1 MAIRPLPPSTTRLL
15 GSSLVITNPVSLVK
29 ELIDN
34 GVDAGA
40 TSIEVIV
47 SPNTLDKI
55 QVRDNGQGI
64 PVDDFDLLGRRAHTS
79 KLRNFE
85 ELETKGGQTLGF
97 RGEALASANSLA
109 TVKVITKTAQE
120 KVAYMIVLKSGDG
133 GVERK
138 QPWSAPIGTTVLA
151 LNLFDNLPVRKQT
164 ALKESRKTL
173 SNIKRLL
180 ETYALALPSLRLSLK
195 VPGDSHQAWSYSPLT
210 SSTTREA
217 VTQIFGRSLVDQCVE
232 VTTSL
237 RTRNTEPHSVSTWGT
252 LSAFL
257 PKSDAQ
263 LGAVRDK
270 GSFISVDS
278 RPILS
283 SRGIGKKIAAV
294 LKSQLA
300 GALADGGP
308 TRPFLRLSINCQP
321 GSYDCNVSPLKD
333 EVIFKDEQGLLDSFQ
348 ALCDH
353 VYKPRDSPCR
363 VYTRAVAKIDDD
375 RMTNSKPP
383 PRSGRASSPED
394 SSQRHS
400 ALGEAPIDI
409 ELPTVGEDDFLIDDL
424 ELFAALDDLETAS
437 GANGDAP
444 PHGATRLES
453 QRALTSTQT
462 NDEEPGDAG
471 NPKTVLAMMRVVSKV
486 NLGRT
491 ESNTSDEGCTVGL
504 VPVQVAPRRNT
515 SPTTNQAPSG
525 LQHNDSAPARHQQ
538 GIGRYFQSKRDPPIE
553 IASDETATLGN
564 LHNNEESNTCET
576 TRQHKI
582 GRQPLRELTDSML
595 NALRGEDDEDEGNE
609 AMSDFSSPE
618 PDVHIPHNAPR
629 ADLVAPWT
637 EGSHD
642 ITADEADMVPNEH
655 GRTTL
660 PPARTPPGSVTRVQR
675 RVRAIPDMSP
685 AFDGFTALQT
695 PPSSGTLPP
704 VRMSHIQPTT
714 LSRSSA
720 PLTRIQITPRGVSKQ
735 PESLAEDTSMRQ
747 TTISFGSSP
756 HVQESG
762 RTLQTLNHVSPLMD
776 GRDSMTS
783 SHNVLD
789 SRTKNTMQSNNGREY
804 QKD

>member
-1 MAIRPLPPSTTRLL
+1 MAICPLPPSTTRLL
-15 GSSLVITNPVSLVK
+15 GSSLVITNPASLVK
-29 ELIDN
+29 ELVDN

-79 KLRNFE
+79 KLRHFE

-109 TVKVITKTAQE
+109 TVKVITKTAQDP
-120 KVAYMIVLKSGDG
+120 VAYMIVLRSGDG

-138 QPWSAPIGTTVLA
+138 QPWSAPTGTTVLA

-173 SNIKRLL
+173 LNIKRLL

-237 RTRNTEPHSVSTWGT
+237 RTRNTEPHLVSTWGT

-263 LGAVRDK
+263 LGAIKDK

-283 SRGIGKKIAAV
+283 SRGIGKKIATIF
-294 LKSQLA
+294 KSQLA

-308 TRPFLRLSINCQP
+308 TRPFLRLSINCHP
-321 GSYDCNVSPLKD
+321 GSYDPNVSPLKD

-348 ALCDH
+348 ALCDR

-363 VYTRAVAKIDDD
+363 VHTRAGAKIDGD
-375 RMTNSKPP
+375 RMSNSKTP
-383 PRSGRASSPED
+383 PRSGRASFPED
-394 SSQRHS
+394 GSRRHS
-400 ALGEAPIDI
+400 VLGAAPIDI
-409 ELPTVGEDDFLIDDL
+409 ESPTVGDDDFLIDDL
-424 ELFAALDDLETAS
+424 ELLAALDDFETAS
-437 GANGDAP
+437 GANGNAP
-444 PHGATRLES
+444 PHGAMGLES

-462 NDEEPGDAG
+462 NYEKPSDAG

-491 ESNTSDEGCTVGL
+491 ESNTSDEGCTVAL

-515 SPTTNQAPSG
+515 SPTTNQARSG
-525 LQHNDSAPARHQQ
+525 LEHNDSAPARHRQ

-564 LHNNEESNTCET
+564 LHNNEESNICET
-576 TRQHKI
+576 ARQHKI

-595 NALRGEDDEDEGNE
+595 NALRGEDDEDEGSE

-618 PDVHIPHNAPR
+618 PDALLPHNAPR
-629 ADLVAPWT
+629 GDLVAPLT
-637 EGSHD
+637 EISHD
-642 ITADEADMVPNEH
+642 ITADEADVVPNEH
-655 GRTTL
+655 GRTIL
-660 PPARTPPGSVTRVQR
+660 PPARSPPGSVTRVQR

-704 VRMSHIQPTT
+704 ERMSDIQSTT

-735 PESLAEDTSMRQ
+735 PESMCKRA
-747 TTISFGSSP
+747 GAW
-756 HVQESG
+756 
-762 RTLQTLNHVSPLMD
+762 
-776 GRDSMTS
+776 
-783 SHNVLD
+783 
-789 SRTKNTMQSNNGREY
+789 
-804 QKD
+804 

>member
-1 MAIRPLPPSTTRLL
+1 MAICPLPPSTTRLL

-29 ELIDN
+29 ELVDN

-64 PVDDFDLLGRRAHTS
+64 RVDDFDLLGRRAHTS

-109 TVKVITKTAQE
+109 TVKVITRTAQDP
-120 KVAYMIVLKSGDG
+120 VASMIVLRSGDG

-138 QPWSAPIGTTVLA
+138 QPWSAPTGTTVLA

-164 ALKESRKTL
+164 ALKESRKSL
-173 SNIKRLL
+173 LNIKRLL

-195 VPGDSHQAWSYSPLT
+195 VPGDSHQAWSYSPLS

-237 RTRNTEPHSVSTWGT
+237 RARNTEPHLVSTWGT

-263 LGAVRDK
+263 LGVIKDK

-283 SRGIGKKIAAV
+283 SRGIGKKIAII

-308 TRPFLRLSINCQP
+308 TRPFLRLSINCHP
-321 GSYDCNVSPLKD
+321 GSYDPNVSPLKD

-353 VYKPRDSPCR
+353 VYKPRDSPSKFH
-363 VYTRAVAKIDDD
+363 TRAGAKIDDD
-375 RMTNSKPP
+375 RISNSKTP
-383 PRSGRASSPED
+383 PRSGQASFPED
-394 SSQRHS
+394 GSRRQSV
-400 ALGEAPIDI
+400 LGATPIDI
-409 ELPTVGEDDFLIDDL
+409 ESPVVDDDFMIDDL
-424 ELFAALDDLETAS
+424 ELLAALDDFETAS
-437 GANGDAP
+437 RANDNAP
-444 PHGATRLES
+444 PHGATGLES
-453 QRALTSTQT
+453 RWALTSTQT
-462 NDEEPGDAG
+462 KDEEPGDAG
-471 NPKTVLAMMRVVSKV
+471 NPKTVPAMMRVVSKV

-515 SPTTNQAPSG
+515 SPTTNQARSG
-525 LQHNDSAPARHQQ
+525 LEHNDSAPARHRK
-538 GIGRYFQSKRDPPIE
+538 GIGRYFQSKTDPPIE

-564 LHNNEESNTCET
+564 LHNNEGSNICET
-576 TRQHKI
+576 ARQHGI

-595 NALRGEDDEDEGNE
+595 NALRGEDEGDEGSE

-618 PDVHIPHNAPR
+618 PDVLLPHNAPR
-629 ADLVAPWT
+629 GDLMAPLI
-637 EGSHD
+637 ERSHD
-642 ITADEADMVPNEH
+642 ITAGEADVVPNEH
-655 GRTTL
+655 GRTIL

-675 RVRAIPDMSP
+675 RLRAIPDMSP
-685 AFDGFTALQT
+685 AFDGFAALQT

-704 VRMSHIQPTT
+704 ERMSDIQPTT
-714 LSRSSA
+714 LSHSSA
-720 PLTRIQITPRGVSKQ
+720 PLTRIQVTPRGAPKQ
-735 PESLAEDTSMRQ
+735 PVSLAEDISMRQ
-747 TTISFGSSP
+747 TTISFGSGP

-762 RTLQTLNHVSPLMD
+762 RKVQALHHESPLID
-776 GRDSMTS
+776 RQDSVTS
-783 SHNVLD
+783 SHDALD
-789 SRTKNTMQSNNGREY
+789 SRVKNTMQSNNGLEH

>member
-1 MAIRPLPPSTTRLL
+1 MAIRSLPPSTTRLL

-29 ELIDN
+29 ELVDN

-55 QVRDNGQGI
+55 QVRDNGRGI

-79 KLRNFE
+79 KLRYFE

-120 KVAYMIVLKSGDG
+120 TVAYMIVLRSGDG

-138 QPWSAPIGTTVLA
+138 QPWSAPTGTTVLA

-195 VPGDSHQAWSYSPLT
+195 VPGDSHQAWPYSPIT

-237 RTRNTEPHSVSTWGT
+237 RTRNTEPHLVSTWGT

-263 LGAVRDK
+263 LGVIKDK

-283 SRGIGKKIAAV
+283 SRGIGKKIAAI

-300 GALADGGP
+300 GALTDGGA

-321 GSYDCNVSPLKD
+321 GSYDPNVSPLKD

-353 VYKPRDSPCR
+353 VYKPRDSPCG
-363 VYTRAVAKIDDD
+363 VLTNAGAKIDDD

-383 PRSGRASSPED
+383 PRSGRASLPED
-394 SSQRHS
+394 SFQHHS
-400 ALGEAPIDI
+400 VLRAAPIDI
-409 ELPTVGEDDFLIDDL
+409 ESPNVGEDDFLIDDL
-424 ELFAALDDLETAS
+424 ELLAALDNFETAS
-437 GANGDAP
+437 GANGNAP
-444 PHGATRLES
+444 PHGATGLES

-564 LHNNEESNTCET
+564 LHNDEESNICET

-618 PDVHIPHNAPR
+618 PDVPIPHNAPR

-642 ITADEADMVPNEH
+642 ITADEADMIPNEH
-655 GRTTL
+655 GRTIL

-704 VRMSHIQPTT
+704 ERMSYIQPTT

-720 PLTRIQITPRGVSKQ
+720 PLTRIQITSRGVSKQ
-735 PESLAEDTSMRQ
+735 PESLAEDISMRP

-762 RTLQTLNHVSPLMD
+762 RTLQALYHVSPLMD

-783 SHNVLD
+783 SHNALD
-789 SRTKNTMQSNNGREY
+789 SHTNSTMQSNNGREH